1 MNILDIAKKR
11 FSVRSYLDK
20 EIPQETLNMILEAAH
35 VAPTAANMQPVKL
48 LVVKSEESKQKLAKA
63 AEIANQMI
71 ENQNDSDSAHYALSK
86 NASQNK
92 KYDDAL
98 AELEKAIRMNRE
110 NPLYYYDKGKILYLK
125 RNYEEA
131 QWNFEKACELDK
143 NFYQSKYNLGLTY
156 ERLNQNEDA
165 KKAFL
170 QAIDIKNDYEKA
182 FLELARINA
191 KEKNKC

>member
-1 MNILDIAKKR
+1 MN
-11 FSVRSYLDK
+11 S
-20 EIPQETLNMILEAAH
+20 
-35 VAPTAANMQPVKL
+35 L
-48 LVVKSEESKQKLAKA
+48 LEESENTQDSELKKQKLEKA

-156 ERLNQNEDA
+156 ERFNQNEDA
-165 KKAFL
+165 QNSFL
-170 QAIDIKNDYEKA
+170 QAIDIKNTLRRHWKSILIIQK
-182 FLELARINA
+182 FL
-191 KEKNKC
+191 KNSEVYIIKLVIMKNLKNILKWQLKNVLKVKNQL